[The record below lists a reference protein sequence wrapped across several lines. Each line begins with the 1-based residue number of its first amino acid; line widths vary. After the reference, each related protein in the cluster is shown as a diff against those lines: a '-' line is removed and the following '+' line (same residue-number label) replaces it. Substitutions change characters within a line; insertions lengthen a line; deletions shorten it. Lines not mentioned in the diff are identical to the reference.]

1 MEALTVTFFGISG
14 SGKGTQV
21 TLLENYLKEHDA
33 KRPVIR
39 AEMGAMLREFMKGD
53 SELAK
58 RTKAIV
64 DAGGLL
70 PTFIPVFMLA
80 RLLEPSFKGDE
91 HLLMDG
97 TPRRPTQ
104 AEMVDENVR
113 FYGRTNLQAVSFKL
127 SADEAKK
134 RLAGRGIGRVDDTDE
149 AMRIRFAW
157 YEDHVVPSIDKLREL
172 GWKVHEIDADPDIAT
187 IHKNILSVLG
197 LAG

>member
-1 MEALTVTFFGISG
+1 MEPLTVTFFGISG

-21 TLLENYLKEHDA
+21 ALLENYLKENDSA
-33 KRPVIR
+33 RPVVR

-58 RTKAIV
+58 RTKSIV

-70 PTFIPVFMLA
+70 PSFMPVFMLA

-91 HLLMDG
+91 HLILDG

-127 SADEAKK
+127 SKEEAKR
-134 RLAGRGIGRVDDTDE
+134 RLAARGTGRADDTDE
-149 AMRIRFAW
+149 AMQVRFSW
-157 YEDHVVPSIDKLREL
+157 YEEHVVPSIDKLREL
-172 GWKVHEIDADPDIAT
+172 GWTVHEIDADLDVET
-187 IHKNILSVLG
+187 IHKNILSALK
-197 LAG
+197 LA